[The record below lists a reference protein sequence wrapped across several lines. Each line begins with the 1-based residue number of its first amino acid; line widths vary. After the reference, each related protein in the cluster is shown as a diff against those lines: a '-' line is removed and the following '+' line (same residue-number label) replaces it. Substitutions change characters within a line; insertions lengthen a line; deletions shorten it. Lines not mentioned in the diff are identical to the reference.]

1 MWGSK
6 KHPLQNRTNVQIKG
20 GGVKGLLNNVKK
32 NCTFLKRWLP
42 LPTEVSY
49 LSQSWIRFWRIYVI
63 NTQYLLV
70 KEISKVSAW
79 FPQNIILKILPLQL
93 ARDQTSAKSPHSS
106 ATNLTSFDQSLFKRS
121 CPHLFLQ
128 QMYFKWRNISFI
140 TSWNQKREFECMRLW
155 GEVQGSRSMS
165 FWDVQTFMFS
175 SAQE

>member
-1 MWGSK
+1 MQTLLAQTPRKTTMGDETKIDWN
-6 KHPLQNRTNVQIKG
+6 LNLNRSITHKSIPSIAK
-20 GGVKGLLNNVKK
+20 LNSILTDICQKYTISTREGN
-32 NCTFLKRWLP
+32 
-42 LPTEVSY
+42 
-49 LSQSWIRFWRIYVI
+49 
-63 NTQYLLV
+63 
-70 KEISKVSAW
+70 SKVSAW

-93 ARDQTSAKSPHSS
+93 AWDQTSAKSPHSS

-121 CPHLFLQ
+121 CPHLFPQ
-128 QMYFKWRNISFI
+128 QMYYKWRNISFI